1 MITACTTT
9 NLTQTCFYH
18 SVALYLRRSA
28 CKQNLVM
35 SVHSVV
41 VVIGINGWNKQLPP
55 PPPPTPLRPPLIT
68 LRKAYYQNSTYLE
81 YCVPHLL
88 PAPKYHRNVKLDLI
102 VVHLVLDFF
111 FHRRCLLYFLYCEHD
126 LWAWANF
133 GSICFS
139 DSVCYWVLSLQNL
152 TGRLR
157 LPWTEAN
164 FAYSYL
170 CVMFFNRTSS

>member
-102 VVHLVLDFF
+102 VFHLVLDFF
-111 FHRRCLLYFLYCEHD
+111 FPSTLFTLFFVLRTR
-126 LWAWANF
+126 
-133 GSICFS
+133 S
-139 DSVCYWVLSLQNL
+139 LSLGEFWINMLQWF
-152 TGRLR
+152 RL
-157 LPWTEAN
+157 LLS
-164 FAYSYL
+164 FVIGKSY
-170 CVMFFNRTSS
+170 RTVKVALNWSEFRIFVPMRNVL